1 MASEEEE
8 EETSRESPSSL
19 NEAML
24 EQIKK
29 MMIEEFDR
37 REKIKEGKRK
47 QPKDPV
53 TSKKKPIEDLSGYMM
68 IPPFHGNNDPDVYL
82 DWERKCEITFNRHNI
97 ADINRVKLAAMEFK
111 YYALSWWKQVE
122 TARAYSG
129 AYEISTWGEMKR
141 VMRQR
146 FVPNHYQREPHSKL
160 RKHIR
165 EIIQLRSTIVA
176 MGNETQAA

>member
-68 IPPFHGNNDPDVYL
+68 IPHSMGTMIRMYIWIGRGSARLPSTD
-82 DWERKCEITFNRHNI
+82 IT
-97 ADINRVKLAAMEFK
+97 
-111 YYALSWWKQVE
+111 
-122 TARAYSG
+122 
-129 AYEISTWGEMKR
+129 
-141 VMRQR
+141 
-146 FVPNHYQREPHSKL
+146 
-160 RKHIR
+160 
-165 EIIQLRSTIVA
+165 
-176 MGNETQAA
+176 